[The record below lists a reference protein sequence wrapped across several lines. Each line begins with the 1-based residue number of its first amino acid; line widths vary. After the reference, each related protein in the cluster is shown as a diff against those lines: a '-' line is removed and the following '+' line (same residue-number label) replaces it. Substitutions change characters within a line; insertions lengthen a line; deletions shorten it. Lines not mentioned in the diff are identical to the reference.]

1 MSNEYTLK
9 ITEEVTAHF
18 NTVLLNSKYI
28 DGDKA
33 VGSAKKSLARF
44 QKKSL
49 DAYVVEHMAT
59 LEKMVKMLSDN
70 SWKTSETDKKFILS
84 ALQYFADEEDLI
96 PDDVP
101 KVGLLDDCIMIDI
114 VEQQVKEKL
123 LAYNEYVEAKS
134 IYGNNEKYSTEDWAN
149 TKRKELFSRLRHR
162 RIRSKRTSRGTSF
175 SIG

>member
-28 DGDKA
+28 DENNV
-33 VGSAKKSLARF
+33 VGFAKTSFAKF
-44 QKKSL
+44 QDL
-49 DAYVVEHMAT
+49 PMDAYVVEHMAT
-59 LEKMVKMLSDN
+59 LEKMVQMLSDN
-70 SWKTSETDKKFILS
+70 NWKTSEADKSFILS
-84 ALQYFADEEDLI
+84 ALQYFAEEEDLI
-96 PDDVP
+96 PDDIP

-114 VEQQVKEKL
+114 VEQKIKQKL
-123 LAYNEYVEAKS
+123 LAYNEYIKARS
-134 IYGNNEKYSTEDWAN
+134 IYGENENYSTKDWAN

-162 RIRSKRTSRGTSF
+162 RTRSKRSSRGTSF